1 MLVTLYFVSKN
12 EDVKYLGITTHIL
25 LWKQHHQR
33 FITQQ
38 PIRCFYSFPS
48 CDTSLGCEHTNFLH
62 ILISLFHIPLFCQR
76 YQLKL
81 LWRNSYLH
89 MFLLDFLC
97 VDKRENPKCL
107 IMLQLLLFKTNF
119 HQIRFDKKWRGIAPR
134 WNQRLCC
141 NCLLLKKCLIG
152 FLYTFQKMDRKVSV
166 MYLWRHEAFCTKKS
180 ICNFFAL
187 IICQR
192 FMIP

>member
-1 MLVTLYFVSKN
+1 MTCHPAKASRATAIHTVMFSWNCIIIIKKYFTRNEQYISSIFNKCFTWNKPLFANFLHKMLVTLYFVSKN

-48 CDTSLGCEHTNFLH
+48 CDTYVFRVQAHTFFLH

-81 LWRNSYLH
+81 LWKSTYLH

-97 VDKRENPKCL
+97 VDKREN
-107 IMLQLLLFKTNF
+107 QN
-119 HQIRFDKKWRGIAPR
+119 A
-134 WNQRLCC
+134 
-141 NCLLLKKCLIG
+141 
-152 FLYTFQKMDRKVSV
+152 
-166 MYLWRHEAFCTKKS
+166 
-180 ICNFFAL
+180 
-187 IICQR
+187 
-192 FMIP
+192 